1 MIVTA
6 GATNRSVYF
15 YITGDASH
23 ASPGNPITGLLFSD
37 IETGGSASYARQG
50 AARVDLTLITL
61 ASASAAH
68 ADGGFILVDDTNM
81 PGVYRC
87 DYPDAAFVTGVDQI
101 TCDLLVAAAKNAH
114 VAPVIVD
121 ITDVNLRDAVRAGL
135 TALPNAVVDAAGG
148 LPISDAGG
156 LDFDAILAAV
166 ITNAAGADIAADIIA
181 MKAETVSIL
190 EDTGTTI
197 DTKLDDIQGATFAT
211 ATDSLEA
218 LRNRGDAAWTGSA
231 TLSDSGTAQAG
242 SASTITLRAG
252 APAVDNVLEGH
263 LVFISSGTG
272 VGQSK
277 AIAENGYNGTT
288 KVATIIGAWE
298 VNPDA
303 TSVYEVTPDAITEFT
318 AAPTAA
324 ANADAVWDE
333 NMAGHTAAGT
343 AGEQLKNDIDAIL
356 ADTGDMQPK
365 IGAPA
370 GASMSADIAAMKVDT
385 AATLVDTAVIGAA
398 GAGLTDLGGM
408 STGMKAEV
416 NVEIDGALDT
426 AIPGAPTAD
435 SMNQRVRSMDL
446 LTEAAG
452 AGDLA
457 AVLVDSGTSIPAL
470 IAALENISVANVNAQ
485 VLDVMRTDVF
495 GEPGQEAPG
504 VSISMGK
511 KIDYLYKAWRNLSTE
526 TSTDY
531 KLFND
536 DGTTVAQKAPISDD
550 TTTASKGEVVTGP

>member
-23 ASPGNPITGLLFSD
+23 ASPGDPITGLLFSD

-87 DYPDAAFVTGVDQI
+87 DYPDAAFATGVDQI

-135 TALPNAVVDAAGG
+135 TALPNAAADAAGG
-148 LPISDAGG
+148 LPISDVGG
-156 LDFDAILAAV
+156 LDLDSRIQ
-166 ITNAAGADIAADIIA
+166 TDIALILVDT
-181 MKAETVSIL
+181 ETTL
-190 EDTGTTI
+190 
-197 DTKLDDIQGATFAT
+197 DTKLNDIQGATFAT

-242 SASTITLRAG
+242 SATTITLRDG
-252 APAVDNVLEGH
+252 APTTANILEGH
-263 LVFISSGTG
+263 LIFISAGTG
-272 VGQSK
+272 AGQSK
-277 AIAENGYNGTT
+277 AIAENGYDVTVPT
-288 KVATIIGAWE
+288 APVATIIGAWE

-324 ANADAVWDE
+324 ANADAIWNE
-333 NMAGHTAAGT
+333 NTAGHTTAGT
-343 AGEQLKNDIDAIL
+343 FGEQCKNDIDAIL

-385 AATLVDTAVIGAA
+385 AATLVDTAVIGPL

-485 VLDVMRTDVF
+485 VLDVMRTDAF

-511 KIDYLYKAWRNLSTE
+511 KIDYLYKAWRNLSKE
-526 TSTDY
+526 TASLY
-531 KLFND
+531 SLYGD
-536 DGTTVAQKAPISDD
+536 DAVTVDQKAVISDD
-550 TTTASKGEVVTGP
+550 TTTASKGEVATGP